1 MTDDSLFELFEN
13 CTLPNESF
21 RHYDHV
27 HLAFI
32 YLSKYRGLEALSRF
46 STSLLRFATAKGKP
60 TLYHETITWAYL
72 LIIRDRM
79 ARAGRSQTWE
89 EFAAGN
95 ADLLTW
101 KDSVLKAYYREE
113 TLTSEL
119 AKKVFLFPDKLSGSA
134 PDGQSSKTVAS
145 RVPTH

>member
-1 MTDDSLFELFEN
+1 MTDAVLLEQFKN

-27 HLAFI
+27 RVAFI
-32 YLSKYRGLEALSRF
+32 YLSKYPGLEALSRF
-46 STSLLRFATAKGKP
+46 SSSLVRFATAKGKP

-72 LIIRDRM
+72 LIIRERM
-79 ARAGRSQTWE
+79 ARAGRPQTWE

-113 TLTSEL
+113 TLMSEL
-119 AKKVFLFPDKLSGSA
+119 AKKVFLFPDKVSWGALG
-134 PDGQSSKTVAS
+134 G
-145 RVPTH
+145 